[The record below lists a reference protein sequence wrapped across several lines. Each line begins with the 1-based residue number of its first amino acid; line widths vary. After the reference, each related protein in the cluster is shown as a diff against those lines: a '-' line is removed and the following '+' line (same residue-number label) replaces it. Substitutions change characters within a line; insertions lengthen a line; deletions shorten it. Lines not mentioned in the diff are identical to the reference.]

1 MTIELKRL
9 DSFIDLNQ
17 LIDNSFNGTC
27 FAYDWFL
34 FLKKVTYMLVILNEK
49 GKRIG
54 YMPLFIDEKN
64 PKKLS
69 QSTMYIPYGGPIL
82 LQLPTKERHKIKLI
96 RDIEYLLAQYLK
108 NNFTTISFSIDPKI
122 IDIMP
127 FIRSGFIP
135 EVRYT
140 YKLDLH
146 KSMDELYKEFGSDRK
161 KEIKKMSKIGAK
173 MVCDNELKYFDC
185 DKAMKWEKKHNFPSS
200 STFVKKYILESISQ
214 NRGMS
219 FVLKNNDEVLGGVH
233 LVWDKHTAYILYS
246 YYENK
251 GAITTIYFNMIKYL
265 KENTEV
271 QYLDF
276 EGSVYESIED
286 FNMSFGA
293 YQERYYNLHWKNNEI
308 EKIYSGLYEYGDK

>member
-49 GKRIG
+49 GKIIG
-54 YMPLFIDEKN
+54 FMPLFIDEKN

-185 DKAMKWEKKHNFPSS
+185 DKAMKWEKNTIFPPHP
-200 STFVKKYILESISQ
+200 LL
-214 NRGMS
+214 
-219 FVLKNNDEVLGGVH
+219 LKN
-233 LVWDKHTAYILYS
+233 I
-246 YYENK
+246 
-251 GAITTIYFNMIKYL
+251 F
-265 KENTEV
+265 
-271 QYLDF
+271 
-276 EGSVYESIED
+276 
-286 FNMSFGA
+286 
-293 YQERYYNLHWKNNEI
+293 
-308 EKIYSGLYEYGDK
+308 

>member
-1 MTIELKRL
+1 M
-9 DSFIDLNQ
+9 
-17 LIDNSFNGTC
+17 G
-27 FAYDWFL
+27 
-34 FLKKVTYMLVILNEK
+34 
-49 GKRIG
+49 
-54 YMPLFIDEKN
+54 
-64 PKKLS
+64 
-69 QSTMYIPYGGPIL
+69 
-82 LQLPTKERHKIKLI
+82 
-96 RDIEYLLAQYLK
+96 
-108 NNFTTISFSIDPKI
+108 
-122 IDIMP
+122 
-127 FIRSGFIP
+127 
-135 EVRYT
+135 
-140 YKLDLH
+140 
-146 KSMDELYKEFGSDRK
+146 
-161 KEIKKMSKIGAK
+161 
-173 MVCDNELKYFDC
+173 
-185 DKAMKWEKKHNFPSS
+185 KKHNFPSS